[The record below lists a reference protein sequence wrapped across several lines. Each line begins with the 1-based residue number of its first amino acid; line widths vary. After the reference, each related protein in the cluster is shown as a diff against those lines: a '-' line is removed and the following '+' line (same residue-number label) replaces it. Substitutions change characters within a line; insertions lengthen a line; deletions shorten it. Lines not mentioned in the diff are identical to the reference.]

1 MICVNYRR
9 VNRSRLKREMER
21 FSRRYGSIPV
31 DGPAKGE
38 EIMAGWDKMAA
49 NFYNEIGWD
58 FETGKPYAETLQKL
72 GLEHLVD
79 DMTTKIKKHLGDIFY
94 YGLVTFS

>member
-1 MICVNYRR
+1 MT
-9 VNRSRLKREMER
+9 
-21 FSRRYGSIPV
+21 
-31 DGPAKGE
+31 
-38 EIMAGWDKMAA
+38 A

-79 DMTTKIKKHLGDIFY
+79 DMTTKNKKDLGDTFY

>member
-1 MICVNYRR
+1 MIDDIV
-9 VNRSRLKREMER
+9 K
-21 FSRRYGSIPV
+21 
-31 DGPAKGE
+31 
-38 EIMAGWDKMAA
+38 
-49 NFYNEIGWD
+49 
-58 FETGKPYAETLQKL
+58 KPYAETLQKL

>member
-1 MICVNYRR
+1 
-9 VNRSRLKREMER
+9 
-21 FSRRYGSIPV
+21 
-31 DGPAKGE
+31 
-38 EIMAGWDKMAA
+38 MAA
-49 NFYNEIGWD
+49 NFYNEVGWD